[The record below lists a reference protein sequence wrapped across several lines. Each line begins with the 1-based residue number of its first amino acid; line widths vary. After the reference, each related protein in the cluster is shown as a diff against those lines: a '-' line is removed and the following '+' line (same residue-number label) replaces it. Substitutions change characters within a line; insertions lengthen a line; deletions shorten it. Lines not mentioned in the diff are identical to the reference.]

1 MWAARFNLPPNDP
14 RLLRLT
20 GKEALEQINALAAL
34 KELVREQQE
43 EVRAQ
48 QPTPEDFAL
57 QQQTAL
63 GGEALPHTAQIS
75 TRTDA
80 KARAIA
86 DTAHLIG
93 DPEWDGL
100 ELLELDPAKPPLD
113 IAGLPGR

>member
-1 MWAARFNLPPNDP
+1 ML
-14 RLLRLT
+14 LT
-20 GKEALEQINALAAL
+20 GREALEQIHSLAAL
-34 KELVREQQE
+34 KEIVAETQE
-43 EVRAQ
+43 EKRQ
-48 QPTPEDFAL
+48 GQPTPEDFAL
-57 QQQTAL
+57 QQAGAL
-63 GGEALPHTAQIS
+63 GGESLPHTAQIS

-100 ELLELDPAKPPLD
+100 ELMELDPARPPLD